1 MSKYKCQC
9 PCGCTYET
17 DHKEQ
22 IHKHHI
28 KAKSQGGK
36 NKGNLIYL
44 CPNCHYSHVY
54 NGAKNHKIKNE
65 HTFEF
70 IRILDSTNSKVLE
83 YKDFT
88 GNIDYY
94 ILGFGQR

>member
-1 MSKYKCQC
+1 MKRYRCQC
-9 PCGCTYET
+9 PCGCEYET

-28 KAKSQGGK
+28 HAKSRGGSN
-36 NKGNLIYL
+36 NKDNLIYL

-54 NGAKNHKIKNE
+54 SGVQNHKIKTE

-70 IRILDSTNSKVLE
+70 LRILDSTGGKCLE
-83 YKDFT
+83 YRDFT

-94 ILGFGQR
+94 FLNFR